1 MMIEG
6 SGDCRGLLL
15 GEEPRCGP
23 IFRVDACDR
32 KVIRGLTTFRM
43 KQSGK
48 SHAFGDAPDGVAL
61 EIVMA
66 EGTCDIGL
74 IGLAVM
80 GQNLVLNM
88 NDHGYKV
95 AVFNRTTSKVDE
107 FLADEAKGTK
117 VVGTHSVKELCA
129 ALKLPRRVM
138 MMVKAGE
145 VVDQTIEQ
153 VLPYLEKGDILIDGG
168 NSLFT
173 DTNRRTKELA
183 EKGILFIGTGVS
195 GGEEGAR
202 FGPSI
207 MPGGNPAAWP
217 HVKEIFQSIAA
228 KVEGGVPCCDW
239 VGEDGAGHYVKMVHN
254 GIEYGDIQL
263 ICEAYQLMKD
273 GLGLTADEL
282 HEVFA
287 EWNKGELDSYLIEIT
302 AEIFAKKDEDGTP
315 MVDKILDT
323 AGQKGTGK
331 WTAISA
337 LDLGMP
343 VTLIGESVFARCLSA
358 LKEERVAASKV
369 LQGPKKTLTVADK
382 KEFIEDVRRA
392 LYCSKM
398 ISYAQGYMLLRAVE
412 KEMKWNLNMGGIA
425 LMWRGGCII
434 RSVFL
439 GNIKAAFDKN
449 PKLQN
454 LLMDDFFSSA
464 LNKYQA
470 SWRKAII
477 HAIEIG
483 VPMPAFSTA
492 LAFYDGYRCERL
504 PANLLQA
511 QRDFFGAHTYER
523 VDKPR
528 GEFFHTNWT
537 GRGGKVSSS
546 TYNA

>member
-1 MMIEG
+1 
-6 SGDCRGLLL
+6 
-15 GEEPRCGP
+15 
-23 IFRVDACDR
+23 
-32 KVIRGLTTFRM
+32 
-43 KQSGK
+43 
-48 SHAFGDAPDGVAL
+48 
-61 EIVMA
+61 
-66 EGTCDIGL
+66 
-74 IGLAVM
+74 M

-88 NDHGYKV
+88 TDHGFKV
-95 AVFNRTTSKVDE
+95 AVYNRTTSKVDE
-107 FLADEAKGTK
+107 FLAHEAKGTP
-117 VVGTHSVKELCA
+117 VEGAHSIAELCTK
-129 ALKLPRRVM
+129 LKTPRRVM
-138 MMVKAGE
+138 IMVKAGD
-145 VVDQTIEQ
+145 VVDQTIDQ
-153 VLPYLEKGDILIDGG
+153 IVPHLEKGDIIIDGG

-173 DTNRRTKELA
+173 DSNRRTKDLA
-183 EKGILFIGTGVS
+183 AKGILFVGTGVS

-228 KVEGGVPCCDW
+228 KVEDGTPCCDW
-239 VGEDGAGHYVKMVHN
+239 VGQDGAGHYVKMVHN

-263 ICEAYQLMKD
+263 ICEAYQLLRD
-273 GLGLTADEL
+273 GLGYTPDEL
-282 HEVFA
+282 AEVFA

-302 AEIFAKKDEDGTP
+302 ATIFAKKDDDGQP
-315 MVDKILDT
+315 LIDKILDT

-337 LDLGMP
+337 LDLGQP

-358 LKEERVAASKV
+358 LKDERVAASRV
-369 LQGPKKTLTVADK
+369 LEGPKKVLTISEQ

-398 ISYAQGYMLLRAVE
+398 VSYAQGYMLLRAIE
-412 KEMKWNLNMGGIA
+412 KEQNWKLNMGGIA

-434 RSVFL
+434 RSAFL
-439 GNIKAAFDKN
+439 GNIKAAFDKDPN
-449 PKLQN
+449 LQN
-454 LLMDDFFSSA
+454 LLLDDFFSSA
-464 LNKYQA
+464 LNKYGW
-470 SWRKAII
+470 SWRKAVI

-492 LAFYDGYRCERL
+492 LAFYDGFRTERL

-537 GRGGKVSSS
+537 GHGGRVSSS

>member
-1 MMIEG
+1 
-6 SGDCRGLLL
+6 
-15 GEEPRCGP
+15 
-23 IFRVDACDR
+23 
-32 KVIRGLTTFRM
+32 
-43 KQSGK
+43 
-48 SHAFGDAPDGVAL
+48 
-61 EIVMA
+61 MA
-66 EGTCDIGL
+66 ESTCDIGL

-88 NDHGYKV
+88 NDHGFKV

-107 FLADEAKGTK
+107 FLADEAKGTQ
-117 VVGTHSVKELCA
+117 VVGTHSVEELCS
-129 ALKLPRRVM
+129 ALKSPRRVM
-138 MMVKAGE
+138 IMVKAGD
-145 VVDQTIEQ
+145 VVDQTIAQ
-153 VLPYLEKGDILIDGG
+153 IVPHLEKGDIIIDGG

-173 DTNRRTKELA
+173 DSNRRTKELA

-207 MPGGNPAAWP
+207 MPGGNKEAWP
-217 HVKEIFQSIAA
+217 HVKEIFQAIAA
-228 KVEGGVPCCDW
+228 KVEDGTACCDW
-239 VGEDGAGHYVKMVHN
+239 VGENGAGHYVKMVHN
-254 GIEYGDIQL
+254 GIEYGDMQL
-263 ICEAYQLMKD
+263 IGEAYQLLKD
-273 GLGLTADEL
+273 GLGLTPDDL
-282 HEVFA
+282 SGVFS
-287 EWNKGELDSYLIEIT
+287 EWNQGELDSFLIEIT
-302 AEIFAKKDEDGTP
+302 AEIFAKKDEDGQP
-315 MVDKILDT
+315 MIDKILDT

-358 LKEERVAASKV
+358 IKDERVKASKV
-369 LQGPKKTLTVADK
+369 LEGPTQARTITEKAA
-382 KEFIEDVRRA
+382 FIEDVRRA
-392 LYCSKM
+392 LFCSKL
-398 ISYAQGYMLLRAVE
+398 ISYAQGYMLLREAG
-412 KEMKWNLNMGGIA
+412 KDQGWNLNMGGVA

-434 RSVFL
+434 RSAFL
-439 GNIKAAFDKN
+439 NDIKKAYDKDAQ
-449 PKLQN
+449 LEN
-454 LLMDDFFSSA
+454 LLMDDFFFGV

-470 SWRKAII
+470 SWRKAIV

-483 VPMPAFSTA
+483 VPTPAFSTA
-492 LAFYDGYRCERL
+492 LAFYDGYRTERL

-537 GRGGKVSSS
+537 GRGGRVSSS

>member
-1 MMIEG
+1 MENG
-6 SGDCRGLLL
+6 S
-15 GEEPRCGP
+15 
-23 IFRVDACDR
+23 
-32 KVIRGLTTFRM
+32 
-43 KQSGK
+43 
-48 SHAFGDAPDGVAL
+48 
-61 EIVMA
+61 
-66 EGTCDIGL
+66 CDIGL

-88 NDHGYKV
+88 NDHGFKV
-95 AVFNRTTSKVDE
+95 AVFNRTVSKVDE
-107 FLADEAKGTK
+107 FINHEAKGTQ
-117 VVGTHSVKELCA
+117 VVGAHSLEEMCKL
-129 ALKLPRRVM
+129 LKRPRRVM
-138 MMVKAGE
+138 IMVKAGD

-153 VLPYLEKGDILIDGG
+153 VLPYLEKGDIIIDGG

-173 DTNRRTKELA
+173 DSNRRTKDLA
-183 EKGILFIGTGVS
+183 AKGILFVGTGVS

-207 MPGGNPAAWP
+207 MPGGNKEAWP
-217 HVKEIFQSIAA
+217 HVKDIFQSIAA
-228 KVEGGVPCCDW
+228 KVSDGTPCCDW

-273 GLGLTADEL
+273 ALGIGADE
-282 HEVFA
+282 FA
-287 EWNKGELDSYLIEIT
+287 EIFTEWNKGELDSYLIEISAT
-302 AEIFAKKDEDGTP
+302 IFAKKDEDGKP
-315 MVDKILDT
+315 MIDKILDT

-343 VTLIGESVFARCLSA
+343 LTLIGESVFARFLSSI
-358 LKEERVAASKV
+358 KDERVRASKV
-369 LQGPKKTLTVADK
+369 LNAPTKARTVSEK

-398 ISYAQGYMLLRAVE
+398 ISYAQGYMLLRAAE
-412 KEMKWNLNMGGIA
+412 KDQGWHLNMGGIA

-439 GNIKAAFDKN
+439 GNIKAAFDNN
-449 PKLQN
+449 PDLAN
-454 LLMDDFFSSA
+454 LLLDGFFSSA

-470 SWRKAII
+470 SWRKAIV

-483 VPMPAFSTA
+483 VPTPAFSTA
-492 LAFYDGYRCERL
+492 LAFFDGYRTENL

-523 VDKPR
+523 IDKPR

-537 GRGGKVSSS
+537 GRGGRVSST